1 MMFLFFW
8 LAQIPQLVWM
18 MFAMFDEM
26 RSIGQAVAK
35 KGKGK
40 VWAVTPDWLS
50 LDQQVSLLS

>member
-40 VWAVTPDWLS
+40 V
-50 LDQQVSLLS
+50 